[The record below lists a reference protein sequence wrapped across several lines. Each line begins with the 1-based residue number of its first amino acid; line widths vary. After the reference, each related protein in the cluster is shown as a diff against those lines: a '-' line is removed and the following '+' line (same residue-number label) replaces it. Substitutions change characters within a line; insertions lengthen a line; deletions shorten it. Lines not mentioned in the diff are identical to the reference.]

1 MSWIFETPKALQK
14 AARAL
19 GFGHTSLP
27 DGNEMKE
34 IPVVP
39 PPPLSAPAPVV
50 KLVDPHHDSE
60 VVMGDVSPDPLVPP
74 HATHATSAKT
84 LKRGPPPPPNTGSN
98 RKPLTLTEQE
108 QKREQEKS
116 YFLKQ
121 QADDAEAKKK
131 FLEQEKSD
139 FLKQQADDAEA
150 KKKFLEKEKKIVQEI
165 LKKPEEE
172 HISASPATRGLSIA
186 AIMRRLEEK
195 KEEEEIEKT
204 KEMNQKMEIQKEI
217 LGQETKSKIRK
228 DEAVTSLAEDLEA
241 EKKKEHHADNIPIF
255 QDYTRDQ
262 IKDFIL
268 SQFPPD
274 AISVLD
280 DFVTLSED
288 EKKEILD
295 FIILKYKAVTLN
307 AVEDLPGPNSKYN
320 EVGINSLRLSSDS
333 PPAMVS
339 RYRALLVCEVDPLK
353 CPPVSEWCC
362 CLSRDEEFHDI
373 AELIKNQG
381 TNGGL
386 DPNYGRRPFV
396 AANPDIQSMIQVC
409 ENASAPAGARWLVSA
424 PGALAPAAGF
434 NDPFP
439 SVIIGDEKVV
449 YSIGPI
455 IDAEPILGR
464 PMIMVRIHN
473 YKTGDYPDGIYFW
486 TYPSFSEGGVNRVFL
501 TIDGGQYMKGP
512 DYILTTSILDLLQVP
527 INKYYKIYFVDMQ
540 GFGLSFIPTILR
552 TQQEI
557 VCFFGGMIHLQSI
570 WVHDLIAGRGVNLRP
585 GPLGPVPAGFNRH
598 CYRFDISQ
606 HKNITAW
613 LDSGIPDVV
622 GSSFTYSEPAKLLA
636 TQFCK
641 ENKVNT
647 GIKDSTS
654 SFPLSCCLT
663 TVFHKYRG
671 LHKTSV
677 RDFFDLFERWP
688 DTLFVQGSEVVPGV
702 SPVVCGVVGTP
713 TPLDYLSYN
722 QLIEYLAPSVFVT
735 KIKSLRLV
743 PPISTFQTGVPFTMF
758 GRMGRK
764 GILVRQEGF
773 SGSIEDHPETCLME
787 VDSKLNDA
795 AREIYSKRTEFPDLV
810 IPPGNIDDIVEII
823 FKNLPEA
830 LQTTIQKIIS
840 VFFPEP
846 QLLGSVAV
854 PPASTKVQI
863 SFKCFLGI
871 RHDIPFPI
879 RDAQELKRRIIM
891 ESVQIT
897 HNRHNSS
904 IVLLK
909 DNQWRASP
917 LYRLIRTLESGIYR
931 NLIMSSMFD
940 KYTKMNS
947 YPLNLPLVFGMGP
960 RVRCSFLNSNG
971 QYVEILGGSGDGQ
984 RGNCDFSGIFQDPL
998 FNPYVFY
1005 AIRINKM
1012 FSRETLE
1019 RYIQSPQSVTPE
1031 RAFTDAN
1038 IPVNVHNKMFLVRLV
1053 FSNGLGA
1060 IQIVVCV
1067 SSTICVAKP
1076 PGGGP
1081 YISFGV
1087 DVQLNVIS
1095 IGPLKVND
1103 SGSMSTDA
1111 TILATM
1117 CDYLS
1122 LGCMGASKKGD
1133 YSLTV
1138 GHQQFFDYFDNYF
1151 RTVITECR
1159 DYVST
1164 YMSPFNCGEDLV
1176 MKHLGGVFENFG
1188 DNPISDAIR
1197 GMWEWGAYLQ
1207 RVESDV
1213 CGPGKSI
1220 TAEIIEAAITSGR
1233 RDMQVVVKALFN
1245 PIMERLDA
1253 QYVGEFTGDIRSE
1266 YEGSSV
1272 SGSSVSESLGS
1283 SFPSSS
1289 GSSASSGRSYV
1300 PSEGSLSQGSLSQSL
1315 SRSVS
1320 PRGGA
1325 NKKYTKKNNHKSQ
1338 NKNKNKSKN
1347 RKTTRKNLKFKRM
1360 IKKHTTKYKT
1370 YKRKANG
1377 RRLRGNKHKNNKT
1390 MRRYRCVRK

>member
-172 HISASPATRGLSIA
+172 HISASPATRNSSIA

-195 KEEEEIEKT
+195 KEEEERKKT
-204 KEMNQKMEIQKEI
+204 EEMNQKMEIQKEI
-217 LGQETKSKIRK
+217 LERETKSKIRK

-255 QDYTRDQ
+255 QDYNTDQ

-288 EKKEILD
+288 DKKEILD

-353 CPPVSEWCC
+353 CPPGSEWCC
-362 CLSRDEEFHDI
+362 CLRRDAEFHDI

-381 TNGGL
+381 
-386 DPNYGRRPFV
+386 RPFV

-409 ENASAPAGARWLVSA
+409 ENASAPAGAQWLVSA

-540 GFGLSFIPTILR
+540 GFGLSFIPTILH

-647 GIKDSTS
+647 GKDLTS

-677 RDFFDLFERWP
+677 RDFFALFREWP
-688 DTLFVQGSEVVPGV
+688 RTLFAQGSKVVPGV

-713 TPLDYLSYN
+713 TPLDCLSYN

-795 AREIYSKRTEFPDLV
+795 AIEIYNKQGELPKDSK
-810 IPPGNIDDIVEII
+810 GDIVLDTDIVADII
-823 FKNLPEA
+823 FKHLPEA
-830 LQTTIQKIIS
+830 LQTTIRKIIS

-846 QLLGSVAV
+846 QLLGSVPV
-854 PPASTKVQI
+854 PPASPKVELC
-863 SFKCFLGI
+863 FKSFLGI
-871 RHDIPFPI
+871 RHDVTS
-879 RDAQELKRRIIM
+879 RDAQELKRRIIR
-891 ESVQIT
+891 ESVKISPIT
-897 HNRHNSS
+897 GGGGYS
-904 IVLLK
+904 IVTFK
-909 DNQWRASP
+909 DNQWHARP
-917 LYRLIRTLESGIYR
+917 LYRLIRTLELGIYR
-931 NLIMSSMFD
+931 DLIMSSMFD
-940 KYTKMNS
+940 KYTGISS
-947 YPLNLPLVFGMGP
+947 YPLNLPMISRMDP
-960 RVRCSFLNSNG
+960 NPSVRCSFLNSNG
-971 QYVEILGGSGDGQ
+971 QYVEIGPRDGR
-984 RGNCDFSGIFQDPL
+984 RGNYDFSGIFQNPL
-998 FNPYVFY
+998 FEPHVFF
-1005 AIRINKM
+1005 AIRKNKI

-1053 FSNGLGA
+1053 FSNGSGA

-1095 IGPLKVND
+1095 IGPLKVD
-1103 SGSMSTDA
+1103 DRGSMSTDA

-1122 LGCMGASKKGD
+1122 LGCMGASKKGE

-1164 YMSPFNCGEDLV
+1164 YMSPFNCNEDLV
-1176 MKHLGGVFENFG
+1176 MKHLGGVFENLG

-1197 GMWEWGAYLQ
+1197 RIWGWWDHLR

-1213 CGPGKSI
+1213 CGLGKSI
-1220 TAEIIEAAITSGR
+1220 TEEIIEAAITSGR

-1245 PIMERLDA
+1245 PIMEILDA
-1253 QYVGEFTGDIRSE
+1253 QHVGEFTGDIRSE

-1347 RKTTRKNLKFKRM
+1347 RKTTRKNGKFKRM

>member
-60 VVMGDVSPDPLVPP
+60 VVMGDVSPVTLVQRD
-74 HATHATSAKT
+74 AKT

-108 QKREQEKS
+108 QEQKR
-116 YFLKQ
+116 
-121 QADDAEAKKK
+121 
-131 FLEQEKSD
+131 EQEKSD

-150 KKKFLEKEKKIVQEI
+150 KKKFLEKENNLVVEMLTQ
-165 LKKPEEE
+165 PEEE
-172 HISASPATRGLSIA
+172 HMRASPATRGLSIA

-288 EKKEILD
+288 DKKEILD

-540 GFGLSFIPTILR
+540 GFDLSFIPTILL

-570 WVHDLIAGRGVNLRP
+570 WVHDLIAGRGVNLGP

-613 LDSGIPDVV
+613 LDSGIPNVV
-622 GSSFTYSEPAKLLA
+622 GPFTYSEPAKLLA

-641 ENKVNT
+641 ENKENT

-677 RDFFDLFERWP
+677 RDFFALFREWP
-688 DTLFVQGSEVVPGV
+688 RTLFVQGSKVVPGV

-713 TPLDYLSYN
+713 TPLNCLSYN

-795 AREIYSKRTEFPDLV
+795 AIEIYNRQEELPKDSK
-810 IPPGNIDDIVEII
+810 GDIVLDTDIVADII
-823 FKNLPEA
+823 FKHLPEA
-830 LQTTIQKIIS
+830 LQTTIRKIIS

-846 QLLGSVAV
+846 QLLGSVPV
-854 PPASTKVQI
+854 PTASPKVKLC
-863 SFKCFLGI
+863 FKSFLGI
-871 RHDIPFPI
+871 RHDVTP
-879 RDAQELKRRIIM
+879 RDAQELKRRIIR
-891 ESVQIT
+891 ESVQISLIT
-897 HNRHNSS
+897 GGYS
-904 IVLLK
+904 IVIFK
-909 DNQWRASP
+909 DNQWHARP
-917 LYRLIRTLESGIYR
+917 LYRLIRTLELGIYR
-931 NLIMSSMFD
+931 DLIMSSMFD
-940 KYTKMNS
+940 KYTEISS
-947 YPLNLPLVFGMGP
+947 YPLNLPMISRMDP
-960 RVRCSFLNSNG
+960 SVRCSFLNSNG
-971 QYVEILGGSGDGQ
+971 QYVEILGGSRDGR
-984 RGNCDFSGIFQDPL
+984 RGNCDFSGIFENPL
-998 FNPYVFY
+998 FEPHVFF
-1005 AIRINKM
+1005 AKRTSKT
-1012 FSRETLE
+1012 FSISTLE
-1019 RYIQSPQSVTPE
+1019 RHIQAPQNVTPHQ
-1031 RAFTDAN
+1031 AFTDAN

-1067 SSTICVAKP
+1067 SSTICVARP
-1076 PGGGP
+1076 IGRNA

-1087 DVQLNVIS
+1087 DVQMNVIS
-1095 IGPLKVND
+1095 IGPLKVD
-1103 SGSMSTDA
+1103 DRGSMSTDA

-1122 LGCMGASKKGD
+1122 LGCLGASKKGE

-1138 GHQQFFDYFDNYF
+1138 AHQQFFDYFDNFF
-1151 RTVITECR
+1151 RPNITECLY
-1159 DYVST
+1159 YVST
-1164 YMSPFNCGEDLV
+1164 YITPFNSSEDIV
-1176 MKHLGGVFENFG
+1176 MKHLGGVFENLG

-1253 QYVGEFTGDIRSE
+1253 QHVGEFTGDIRSE

-1283 SFPSSS
+1283 SFPTSST
-1289 GSSASSGRSYV
+1289 SSGRPYV
-1300 PSEGSLSQGSLSQSL
+1300 PSDDSMSR

-1347 RKTTRKNLKFKRM
+1347 RKTTRKNGKFKRM
-1360 IKKHTTKYKT
+1360 IKKHNTKYKT

-1377 RRLRGNKHKNNKT
+1377 RKLRGNKHKNNKT

>member
-1 MSWIFETPKALQK
+1 MSWFLKTPTVVRN
-14 AARAL
+14 AAQAL
-19 GFGHTSLP
+19 GFGPKSLP
-27 DGNEMKE
+27 AAGNEMKE
-34 IPVVP
+34 IRVV
-39 PPPLSAPAPVV
+39 PPLSAPAPVV
-50 KLVDPHHDSE
+50 IPKNFRETKPVKPVDPHHGSE
-60 VVMGDVSPDPLVPP
+60 VVMEDVSPAPLVPP
-74 HATHATSAKT
+74 HAAHVKT

-108 QKREQEKS
+108 QEQKRK
-116 YFLKQ
+116 
-121 QADDAEAKKK
+121 
-131 FLEQEKSD
+131 QEKSD
-139 FLKQQADDAEA
+139 FLKQQDDDAEA
-150 KKKFLEKEKKIVQEI
+150 ITNFQKKGNEMVVKMLTQPEKEEDMR
-165 LKKPEEE
+165 
-172 HISASPATRGLSIA
+172 ASPDTRGLSIHSVM
-186 AIMRRLEEK
+186 IGLEEK
-195 KEEEEIEKT
+195 KEEEERKKT
-204 KEMNQKMEIQKEI
+204 EEMNQKMEIQKEI

-228 DEAVTSLAEDLEA
+228 KQAVASLAEDLEA

-255 QDYTRDQ
+255 QGYNTDQ
-262 IKDFIL
+262 IKAFIL

-274 AISVLD
+274 AISLLD
-280 DFVTLSED
+280 NFDKLTPED
-288 EKKEILD
+288 KNEILD

-320 EVGINSLRLSSDS
+320 EFGINSLRLSSDS

-339 RYRALLVCEVDPLK
+339 RHRALLVCEVAPLK
-353 CPPVSEWCC
+353 CPPGSQWCC

-373 AELIKNQG
+373 ADLIKNQG
-381 TNGGL
+381 C
-386 DPNYGRRPFV
+386 PFV
-396 AANPDIQSMIQVC
+396 AANPDIQSMIQAC
-409 ENASAPAGARWLVSA
+409 ENAPAPAGARWLVSA
-424 PGALAPAAGF
+424 AAASAPAPGF

-439 SVIIGDEKVV
+439 SVIIGDEEVV

-540 GFGLSFIPTILR
+540 GFDLSFIPTILL

-570 WVHDLIAGRGVNLRP
+570 WVHDLIAGRGVNLGP
-585 GPLGPVPAGFNRH
+585 DPLGPVPAGFNRH

-622 GSSFTYSEPAKLLA
+622 GSFPYSEPARLLA
-636 TQFCK
+636 TQFCT

-647 GIKDSTS
+647 GKDLTS

-663 TVFHKYRG
+663 TIFHKYRG

-677 RDFFDLFERWP
+677 RDFFALFERWP
-688 DTLFVQGSEVVPGV
+688 DTLFVQGSKVVPGV

-713 TPLDYLSYN
+713 TPLDCLSYN

-795 AREIYSKRTEFPDLV
+795 AIEIYNRQEELPKDSK
-810 IPPGNIDDIVEII
+810 GDIVLDTDIVADII
-823 FKNLPEA
+823 FEHLPEA
-830 LQTTIQKIIS
+830 LQTTIRKIIS

-846 QLLGSVAV
+846 QLLGSVPV
-854 PPASTKVQI
+854 PTASPKVKLC
-863 SFKCFLGI
+863 FKSFLGI
-871 RHDIPFPI
+871 RHDVHPH
-879 RDAQELKRRIIM
+879 DARELKRRIIR
-891 ESVQIT
+891 ESVKISPIT
-897 HNRHNSS
+897 GGGGYS
-904 IVLLK
+904 IVTFK
-909 DNQWRASP
+909 DNQWHARP
-917 LYRLIRTLESGIYR
+917 LYRLIRTLELGIYR
-931 NLIMSSMFD
+931 DLIMSSMFD
-940 KYTKMNS
+940 KYTEISS
-947 YPLNLPLVFGMGP
+947 YPLNLPMISRMDP
-960 RVRCSFLNSNG
+960 NPSVRCSFLNSNG
-971 QYVEILGGSGDGQ
+971 QYVEIGPIDGR
-984 RGNCDFSGIFQDPL
+984 RGNYDFSGIFQNLL
-998 FNPYVFY
+998 FKPHVFF
-1005 AIRINKM
+1005 AKRTSKA
-1012 FSRETLE
+1012 FSTSTLE
-1019 RYIQSPQSVTPE
+1019 RHIQAPQNVTPHQ
-1031 RAFTDAN
+1031 AFTDAN

-1067 SSTICVAKP
+1067 SSTICVARP
-1076 PGGGP
+1076 IGRNA

-1087 DVQLNVIS
+1087 DVQMNVIS
-1095 IGPLKVND
+1095 IGPLKVD
-1103 SGSMSTDA
+1103 DRGSMSTDA

-1122 LGCMGASKKGD
+1122 LGCLGASKKGE

-1138 GHQQFFDYFDNYF
+1138 AHQQFFDYFDNFF
-1151 RTVITECR
+1151 RPIITECLH
-1159 DYVST
+1159 YVST
-1164 YMSPFNCGEDLV
+1164 YITPFNSSKDIV
-1176 MKHLGGVFENFG
+1176 MKHLGGVFENLG

-1220 TAEIIEAAITSGR
+1220 TAEIIEAAIKSGR
-1233 RDMQVVVKALFN
+1233 RDMQVVVEAFFN
-1245 PIMERLDA
+1245 PIMEILDK
-1253 QYVGEFTGDIRSE
+1253 QHVGEFTGSVSSE
-1266 YEGSSV
+1266 DEGSSV
-1272 SGSSVSESLGS
+1272 SGSYVSESFGS

-1289 GSSASSGRSYV
+1289 GSSGESYRPDSMNES
-1300 PSEGSLSQGSLSQSL
+1300 PSL
-1315 SRSVS
+1315 S

-1338 NKNKNKSKN
+1338 NKNRNKSKNSKN
-1347 RKTTRKNLKFKRM
+1347 RKTTRKNGKFKRM